1 MAQGLRLLVGGESG
15 KVAGMKRTTEQL
27 ESEIT
32 REIARY
38 VPDMAEVAEIRAYVI
53 RWSGGDLEAALE
65 WAKNPTRRG
74 NVWTW

>member
-1 MAQGLRLLVGGESG
+1 MLVGGESG